1 MYKRGELL
9 HKSLNG
15 GMSVETPKFKIES
28 TIVALHIIEQNDYMF
43 SLTAQEWS
51 KERRQERER
60 NSTFRELH
68 EIKEDLK
75 ANTHR
80 L

>member
-43 SLTAQEWS
+43 SLTA
-51 KERRQERER
+51 
-60 NSTFRELH
+60 
-68 EIKEDLK
+68 
-75 ANTHR
+75 
-80 L
+80 

>member
-1 MYKRGELL
+1 M

-43 SLTAQEWS
+43 SFNGLGMVKGKKTRKRKEQHIQRIARNQGRS
-51 KERRQERER
+51 KGQH
-60 NSTFRELH
+60 S
-68 EIKEDLK
+68 
-75 ANTHR
+75 
-80 L
+80 

>member
-43 SLTAQEWS
+43 SFNGLGMVKGKKTRKR
-51 KERRQERER
+51 KEQHIQRIAR
-60 NSTFRELH
+60 
-68 EIKEDLK
+68 
-75 ANTHR
+75 AV
-80 L
+80 